1 MRLTKNV
8 FGCKINKHDIVK
20 SYLHKIARH
29 CFIMKNQ
36 RSKFITFM
44 LAAMLGATALGG
56 ALLSDN
62 VTASAAT
69 TATTCTIT
77 DMFSTTSATAAADST
92 DNTKLAFTYKG
103 EGSVAYRRRN
113 LALKWF
119 DTTGAEQFMTMKFTL
134 DANFKEVSFV
144 IEANSA
150 WAVKDGK
157 TVNTV
162 KFFKDGSAVKVQVNE
177 QTAVDVT
184 NPTDELTLSLGN
196 GSAYGEFDVKLNGG
210 SIGKFE
216 NIGVN
221 YAKYVGTGTKIAPLT
236 IKATPAEGS
245 TETKVIVSELNGQSL
260 ALTDGKITDN
270 ANPVLV
276 VNDEIGGFVL
286 GTGFNVDY
294 VAIDVVDSS
303 VSTPTMTYYQ
313 YNPEDAEKT
322 KLDYQTLTTS
332 TSSTTG
338 TFFMETTYDANW
350 KTAGQ
355 DGHVADLRSV
365 YDENNNTEF
374 VSIKFELKDDALKG
388 ADQGAIYDLAW
399 YAMERVKPAGVT
411 AGGAQDIDYIKLD
424 RNTDGAYYT
433 FITAEET
440 ADGWVNTKS
449 ADYDTIVEG
458 YQKVVE
464 EAAKGILAGSS
475 NEADVNFPELTGL
488 IKDNNGYKN
497 LKFTICY
504 RSSNSSATATNPLAY
519 NALKLRASK
528 SGDYE
533 FKILATDK
541 ANNAMKY
548 ALDGELVPVTSANIW
563 DIEEIPSFSFH
574 INNSGLKIDD
584 STSSSSRKES
594 VTLDKTFTL
603 GSFTVLGAAS
613 TNSEYALYKV
623 TGNVSESTLYS
634 ITFEAIAEKAS
645 EVERN
650 AGETDKAYYKRI
662 YETLIGASGALEEIE
677 VYNDK
682 IDEDDSEAWA
692 KSDNKFNWNKDSKS
706 FTAAEEG
713 NYVIIGVF
721 TDKEISS
728 QKAAA
733 YKVVLVEGPEDIIRG
748 ETEWLKNNIASVI
761 LFGIAAVMLI
771 IFVIL
776 LLVKPSDEQLED
788 LDKKAEEKEEDQTK
802 DL

>member
-623 TGNVSESTLYS
+623 VGNVSESTLYS